1 MQVKEYAANTIVE
14 KNMLFQVDSEGFA
27 STLIDGIVDY
37 AKDNSAVLKSELFAT
52 TKRGGG

>member
-1 MQVKEYAANTIVE
+1 MKEYAANTIVE